1 MLLKSAWQTVC
12 RPFSDQFRRQSTLRS
27 GSLRSALLALLFTPL
42 AALHAADIELTETVQ
57 LPECHSVNWVRD
69 WVKNHPEL
77 VGAGWE
83 QLHDASKPAAEK
95 PAPRS
100 WVWDI
105 SEAQW
110 REAVKQR
117 GEGKREEVKLQLWLP
132 TGVEVIKGVVAI
144 SGHGSGESLYRDPE
158 LRKIASELHLAIF
171 KFIGNPMQRGF
182 WPKSL
187 LYQQLKEFGVKTKHP
202 ELEHAPLFLYGH
214 SSAVGFS
221 ALFAAEQSDRVWG
234 WVAMRAGYT
243 FQIYQPNA
251 AKAPGLIMFGEE
263 DKYFAND
270 HRTETLGLV
279 PMMRKHH
286 NAAWNLVVEPKTGH
300 GPGAKTWPLV
310 FSFLRHSF
318 AARVPVD
325 ADARKGPVTLNTLAT
340 ESGHLGQNWD
350 AAKGGYQNLSIA
362 PFATFAGDKA
372 TASWLINAAY
382 AADWQAL
389 QRDGEIGNSN

>member
-1 MLLKSAWQTVC
+1 MKHTLTLLT
-12 RPFSDQFRRQSTLRS
+12 TL
-27 GSLRSALLALLFTPL
+27 LLAPL
-42 AALHAADIELTETVQ
+42 AALHATDIELTETVQ

-77 VGAGWE
+77 VGGGWE
-83 QLHDASKPAAEK
+83 QLHDASRPTAEK
-95 PAPRS
+95 AAPRS
-100 WVWDI
+100 WVWNI

-110 REAVKQR
+110 REAVKQK

-132 TGVEVIKGVVAI
+132 AGVEVVKGVVTI

-158 LRKIASELHLAIF
+158 LRKIASELRLAIF

-234 WVAMRAGYT
+234 WAAMRAGYT
-243 FQIYQPNA
+243 FQIYQPGA
-251 AKAPGLIMFGEE
+251 AKAPGLVMFGEE

-270 HRTETLGLV
+270 HRAETLALV

-318 AARVPVD
+318 AARVPAD
-325 ADARKGPVTLNTLAT
+325 ADARKGPVKLNTLAT

-350 AAKGGYQNLSIA
+350 VAKGGHQNLSIA
-362 PFATFAGDKA
+362 PFATFPGDKA

-389 QRDGEIGNSN
+389 QRDGEVGNSN

>member
-1 MLLKSAWQTVC
+1 
-12 RPFSDQFRRQSTLRS
+12 
-27 GSLRSALLALLFTPL
+27 
-42 AALHAADIELTETVQ
+42 
-57 LPECHSVNWVRD
+57 
-69 WVKNHPEL
+69 VK
-77 VGAGWE
+77 A
-83 QLHDASKPAAEK
+83 
-95 PAPRS
+95 APRS
-100 WVWDI
+100 WVWNI

-110 REAVKQR
+110 REAVKQK

-132 TGVEVIKGVVAI
+132 AGVEVVKGVVAI
-144 SGHGSGESLYRDPE
+144 SGHGSGESLYRHPE
-158 LRKIASELHLAIF
+158 LRKLASELHLAIF

-187 LYQQLKEFGVKTKHP
+187 LYPQLREFGVKTKHP

-243 FQIYQPNA
+243 FQIYQPGA

-270 HRTETLGLV
+270 HREETLALV

-300 GPGAKTWPLV
+300 GPGERTWPLV
-310 FSFLRHSF
+310 FSFLRHTF
-318 AARVPVD
+318 VTRVPTD
-325 ADARKGPVTLNTLAT
+325 ADPQGGPVKLTAPAP
-340 ESGHLGQNWD
+340 ESGYLGQNWD
-350 AAKGGYQNLSIA
+350 SEKGGHQELMIA
-362 PFATFAGDKA
+362 PFAEFPADKS

-382 AADWQAL
+382 AADWQAF
-389 QRDGEIGNSN
+389 QRDGAVSPSQ